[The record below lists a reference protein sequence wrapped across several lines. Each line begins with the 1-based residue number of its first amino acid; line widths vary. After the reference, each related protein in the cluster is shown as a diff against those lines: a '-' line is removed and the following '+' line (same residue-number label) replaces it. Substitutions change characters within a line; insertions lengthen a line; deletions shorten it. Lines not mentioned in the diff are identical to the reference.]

1 MPTSPRRV
9 RQRSMVQR
17 PARDHVSAELDDQLA
32 LCAVRGAG
40 MGFSE
45 AGPHGRREDRA
56 RRNRRI
62 SLFSPG
68 MIRTFK
74 AGMDELA
81 APLCELPGGE
91 EAAAAYPR
99 NQYWGIWPSP
109 RYSDVESESGRLL
122 SACRGVGHESWRF
135 LGESPNCDCS
145 GGSDEFPTAAT
156 ASMTVVV
163 PQWNAWKVTA
173 IAVTLSA
180 LKQATISPYVGA
192 TWDRISRRTTTI
204 YTFTALGQE
213 RGSHERVR
221 G

>member
-163 PQWNAWKVTA
+163 PQWNAMEGHRHCGYVECA
-173 IAVTLSA
+173 EAGNNLS
-180 LKQATISPYVGA
+180 L
-192 TWDRISRRTTTI
+192 RRRHMGSNQPPDDDYLHI
-204 YTFTALGQE
+204 HCIGPREGFT
-213 RGSHERVR
+213 
-221 G
+221 